1 MGKLKNFYHDE
12 LIEAKEEEDEPKMR
26 LPEESSFTPAPA
38 GAHTAVCIGFIDMG
52 TQPSFYEDGK
62 PAHKVRITWEL
73 DEQMDDGRPFTI
85 SKTYTW
91 SMNDRATL
99 RSHLESWRGRPFKKE
114 DFGPNGFDTKNLLYK
129 PCTLTV
135 QHKDVNGTERSV
147 VAGVA
152 PPMKGVKPFTP
163 INPNVYLSLDPDEF
177 DEAVFNELGEKTKEA
192 IRGTPEYAAIMGKK
206 ANGAAPDKYSDN
218 AHSADLD
225 DEIPF

>member
-1 MGKLKNFYHDE
+1 
-12 LIEAKEEEDEPKMR
+12 MR

-38 GAHTAVCIGFIDMG
+38 GAHTAVCIGFVDMG

-73 DEQMDDGRPFTI
+73 DEQMDDGRPFSI

-99 RSHLESWRGRPFKKE
+99 RAHLESWRGKPFKKE
-114 DFGPNGFDTKNLLYK
+114 DFGPNGFDTKNLLLK

-135 QHKDVNGTERSV
+135 QHKEVNGQMRAL

-163 INPNVYLSLDPDEF
+163 LNPSVYLSLDADNF
-177 DEAVFNELGEKTKEA
+177 DAKVLDELGEKTKEA
-192 IRGTPEYAAIMGKK
+192 IRATPEYAALTSAK
-206 ANGAAPDKYSDN
+206 NGHDKYSDAGVDQN
-218 AHSADLD
+218 GFD

>member
-12 LIEAKEEEDEPKMR
+12 ICALKEEEDEPKMR

-73 DEQMDDGRPFTI
+73 DEQMEDGRPFTI
-85 SKTYTW
+85 SKSYTW

-114 DFGPNGFDTKNLLYK
+114 DFGPNGFDTKNLLMK

-135 QHKDVNGTERSV
+135 QHKDVNGSVRSV

-163 INPNVYLSLDPDEF
+163 INPSLYLSLSEGEF
-177 DEAVFNELGEKTKEA
+177 DENVLNELGEKTKEA
-192 IRGTPEYAAIMGKK
+192 IRGTPEYAALTSAKNGK
-206 ANGAAPDKYSDN
+206 DKYSDVQQ
-218 AHSADLD
+218 HSEDLD

>member
-1 MGKLKNFYHDE
+1 MGKLKNHFHDE
-12 LIEAKEEEDEPKMR
+12 ICARSEDEGEPHMK

-38 GAHTAVCIGFIDMG
+38 GAHVGVCIGFVDMG

-73 DEQMDDGRPFTI
+73 DEHMDDGRPFTI

-99 RSHLESWRGRPFKKE
+99 RSHLESWRGVPFKKE
-114 DFGPNGFDTKNLLYK
+114 DFGPNGFDTKNLLLK
-129 PCTLTV
+129 PCMVTV
-135 QHKDVNGTERSV
+135 QHKDVNGALRAS

-152 PPMKGVKPFTP
+152 KLMKGVQPFTP
-163 INPNVYLSLDPDEF
+163 LNVPTYLSLDPAEF
-177 DEAVFNELGEKTKEA
+177 DEAVLNELGDKTQEA
-192 IRGTPEYAAIMGKK
+192 IRATPEYAAIKSTK
-206 ANGAAPDKYSDN
+206 NGSDKYSDRG
-218 AHSADLD
+218 AMTADLD

>member
-12 LIEAKEEEDEPKMR
+12 ICALKEEEDEPKMR

-38 GAHTAVCIGFIDMG
+38 GAHTAACIGFVDMG

-73 DEQMDDGRPFTI
+73 DEQMDDGRPFTV

-99 RSHLESWRGRPFKKE
+99 RSHLESWRGKPFKKE
-114 DFGPNGFDTKNLLYK
+114 DFGPNGFDTKNLLMK

-135 QHKDVNGTERSV
+135 QHKDVNGALRSV
-147 VAGVA
+147 IAGVA

-163 INPNVYLSLDPDEF
+163 INPPVYLSLTEGEF
-177 DEAVFNELGEKTKEA
+177 DEGVLNELGEKTKEA
-192 IRGTPEYAAIMGKK
+192 IRGTPEYAALVSVK
-206 ANGAAPDKYSDN
+206 NGADKYSDHT
-218 AHSADLD
+218 HSADLD